1 MISIFCNP
9 GKTNDQC
16 PSINHSGFGSTPAHN
31 SFNHQAAPLAVT
43 GLEGVTIVVIPVN
56 RVRNAKSLEVPRQ
69 KPPEVYGNA
78 HPKELLRAII
88 EDGEN
93 LLPLENQHVI
103 SGNQFDAKTLL
114 QLFRLAAKYESNPE
128 RFSTPLQGKIL
139 ISAFYEPST
148 RTRLSF
154 ESAWHRLGGDI
165 MSITDRSST
174 GIAKGESLQ
183 DVGEMFNN
191 YADCV
196 VLRDT
201 RKESLYEMMESL
213 HIPIINAGN
222 GIDEHPTQA
231 MADIYTLFKWRP
243 QLIAK
248 SPPAN
253 QRITVGI
260 IGVPHKMRTVRS
272 LLKIFS
278 VFPQMFSAIHIFN
291 DATDQDDGGF
301 LDEIRAR
308 GINIHTHE
316 KFEEMVSGLDVV
328 YINAIAWIG
337 DSFETYGTRYKLDSH
352 TPFKD
357 GAIVLHPLAR
367 GDELSTTLDKTPL
380 NWYFAQARG
389 AMFVRMALLTCLVH
403 RKGRV
408 LDVV

>member
-1 MISIFCNP
+1 MVSHE
-9 GKTNDQC
+9 
-16 PSINHSGFGSTPAHN
+16 INVHKSMQVN
-31 SFNHQAAPLAVT
+31 K
-43 GLEGVTIVVIPVN
+43 VN
-56 RVRNAKSLEVPRQ
+56 RDK
-69 KPPEVYGNA
+69 PEVYGDA
-78 HPKELLRAII
+78 HPKALLRSIM
-88 EDGEN
+88 EDGEH
-93 LLPLENQHVI
+93 LLPLENQHI
-103 SGNQFDAKTLL
+103 LSADQFDQQTLL

-128 RFSTPLQGKIL
+128 RFRTPLQGKIL

-165 MSITDRSST
+165 MSITDRSTT
-174 GIAKGESLQ
+174 GIAKGESLS

-201 RKESLYEMMESL
+201 RAESLSEMKSSL
-213 HIPIINAGN
+213 RIPIINAGN

-231 MADIYTLFKWRP
+231 MADIYTIFKWRP
-243 QLIAK
+243 ELIK
-248 SPPAN
+248 KDVDKKHK
-253 QRITVGI
+253 IDVGI

-278 VFPQMFSAIHIFN
+278 VFPYAFNNIYLFSNEDSPPDN
-291 DATDQDDGGF
+291 DLMEMLKD
-301 LDEIRAR
+301 R
-308 GINIHTHE
+308 GLNIILPKE
-316 KFEEMVSGLDVV
+316 NFDKVLPKLDVI

-337 DSFETYGTRYKLDSH
+337 DSFETYGKEFSLSTTK
-352 TPFKD
+352 PFKK

-367 GDELSTTLDKTPL
+367 GEELPVDLDKTEL
-380 NWYFAQARG
+380 NWYFSQARG
-389 AMFVRMALLTCLVH
+389 AVFVRMALLTCLVH